1 MELLKKTSTEFEEEK
16 KAAERRQQE
25 EKERIEREKLNM
37 QAQLEDLSNQSQ
49 FDQKTLDARQ

>member
-1 MELLKKTSTEFEEEK
+1 MKKTSSDFEQEK